1 MTVIFQKYM
10 GTGLLVILFL
20 AALLY
25 LLVYEKRKQVRV
37 LFVYVPVVVLLVF
50 FNPLFFRFFY
60 GVVGEEIYYR
70 ICWLLP
76 ITIVIAYAVIVLL
89 GNFTGRKRI
98 VFLVL
103 VFTVLVISGRL
114 VYTSDRYSMAEN
126 SYHVPQKVVDICD
139 AIEVEGREVMAAFPD
154 EFLVYVRQYTA
165 MVCMPYGRDV
175 LLGEYNELRLLLK
188 QEEIEV
194 ERLARLAKQSGCHYV
209 IVPVEAEMLGDMKDY
224 SYEKFEEMHGY
235 VIYKDTTMNFSLQ

>member
-25 LLVYEKRKQVRV
+25 LLVYEKRKPVRI
-37 LFVYVPVVVLLVF
+37 LFVYVPTVVLLLF

-76 ITIVIAYAVIVLL
+76 ITVVIAYAVLFIL
-89 GNFTGRKRI
+89 GSLAGRKR
-98 VFLVL
+98 VAFLVIAL
-103 VFTVLVISGRL
+103 AVLMISGKP
-114 VYTSDRYSMAEN
+114 VYTSERYSVAEN
-126 SYHVPQKVVDICD
+126 PYHVPQQVVDICD

-194 ERLARLAKQSGCHYV
+194 ERLAQLAKQSGCHYM
-209 IVPVEAEMLGDMKDY
+209 ILPEETKLLGKMEEY
-224 SYEKFEEMHGY
+224 SYEILGEMHGY